1 VIEEEK
7 RYKIVVDIKP
17 TVDNVNDVL
26 DYIQKMNL
34 SLLHTKTTIEVFYL
48 SSKDEA
54 MVLEKRLEELL
65 GVTCDK

>member
-1 VIEEEK
+1 MIEEEK